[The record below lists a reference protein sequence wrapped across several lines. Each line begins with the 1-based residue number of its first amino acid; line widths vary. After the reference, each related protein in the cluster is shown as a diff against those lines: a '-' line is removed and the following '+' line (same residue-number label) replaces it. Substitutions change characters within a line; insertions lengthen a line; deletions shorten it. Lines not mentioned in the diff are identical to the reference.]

1 MEFYSHPREGK
12 NQQTYLDH
20 QHGTRRVIS
29 NLEVGGAGQ
38 QNSGLSEG
46 FISQEYGI
54 TWVKSGDMENNVETE
69 YAKSCVSTQ
78 LASLGAFFVYTQW
91 GTPLI

>member
-12 NQQTYLDH
+12 KQQTYLDH

-54 TWVKSGDMENNVETE
+54 TWVKYGDTENNVETE
-69 YAKSCVSTQ
+69 YAKIAVYLPSWPA
-78 LASLGAFFVYTQW
+78 LEHSLCILSG
-91 GTPLI
+91 GPL